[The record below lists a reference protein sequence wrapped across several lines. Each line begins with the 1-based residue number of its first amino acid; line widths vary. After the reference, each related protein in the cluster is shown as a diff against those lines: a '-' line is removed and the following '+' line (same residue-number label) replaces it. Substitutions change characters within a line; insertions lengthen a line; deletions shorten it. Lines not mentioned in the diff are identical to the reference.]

1 MEMLGLGAVVG
12 VGVDLE
18 AEAYDLE
25 VDATALMDRM
35 DGADL
40 RIALSEADMVMRLYR
55 VDTVG
60 HYWIRKTRF
69 RTDYLIPSTAFNY
82 ISNLC
87 AYVPNEMTG

>member
-1 MEMLGLGAVVG
+1 MEMLGLGAGAG

-18 AEAYDLE
+18 ADAYDLE

-60 HYWIRKTRF
+60 HYQK
-69 RTDYLIPSTAFNY
+69 DK
-82 ISNLC
+82 ISYRNFDS
-87 AYVPNEMTG
+87 VNRV

>member
-1 MEMLGLGAVVG
+1 MKMLGLGAGAG

-55 VDTVG
+55 VG
-60 HYWIRKTRF
+60 HCRSTRSSE
-69 RTDYLIPSTAFNY
+69 DK
-82 ISNLC
+82 ISYRLFDSVNR
-87 AYVPNEMTG
+87 V

>member
-1 MEMLGLGAVVG
+1 MLGLGAGAG

-40 RIALSEADMVMRLYR
+40 RIALSETDMMRRGCIGQTLY
-55 VDTVG
+55 VNQ
-60 HYWIRKTRF
+60 IRGQDF
-69 RTDYLIPSTAFNY
+69 VSIDILIPLTFAP
-82 ISNLC
+82 
-87 AYVPNEMTG
+87 VT

>member
-1 MEMLGLGAVVG
+1 METLGLGAGAG

-25 VDATALMDRM
+25 VDATALIDRK

-55 VDTVG
+55 VDTVLVG
-60 HYWIRKTRF
+60 HYYRIKRQDFVQT
-69 RTDYLIPSTAFNY
+69 I
-82 ISNLC
+82 
-87 AYVPNEMTG
+87 